1 MSKTIYVGNLAY
13 QTTPQEL
20 EELFGEFGQ
29 VERAD
34 IISDR
39 FTGKSRGF
47 GFVEMT
53 SDEEAAAAI
62 AALNGKQLDNRD
74 LVVNEARPRGEPVS
88 APNPVP

>member
-1 MSKTIYVGNLAY
+1 MSKTIYVGNLPY
-13 QTTPQEL
+13 QTTPQDL

-53 SDEEAAAAI
+53 SDEEASAAI
-62 AALNGKQLDNRD
+62 AALHGKQLGSRD
-74 LVVNEARPRGEPVS
+74 LVVNEARPRGGQ
-88 APNPVP
+88 

>member
-1 MSKTIYVGNLAY
+1 MAKTIYVGNLPY
-13 QTTPQEL
+13 QSTAQEL
-20 EELFGEFGQ
+20 EELFGQYGE

-53 SDEEAAAAI
+53 SDEEAMAAI
-62 AALNGKQLDNRD
+62 EALQGASFGNRD
-74 LVVNEARPRGEPVS
+74 LVVNEARPKVRQ
-88 APNPVP
+88 